1 MTILA
6 NIALA
11 GEHIFQVCGQYSW
24 VLPQFL
30 QVLSQYF
37 WVLSRW
43 IHPKFPIVEW
53 RITMYFHFFLHLHCI
68 KTAEQASYQVKYLSR
83 LLQFA
88 KKGSR
93 AIFCIPG
100 KPDFCITK
108 LDFGPSLIR
117 EIENSAWFCIFQVCD
132 PSLKRTVCTFFVAIF
147 KKANVQILP
156 TTSSIKSFQR

>member
-1 MTILA
+1 MVRIWLQCVHC
-6 NIALA
+6 NIA
-11 GEHIFQVCGQYSW
+11 
-24 VLPQFL
+24 
-30 QVLSQYF
+30 
-37 WVLSRW
+37 RW
-43 IHPKFPIVEW
+43 WNFRKTQLTKFPIVEW
-53 RITMYFHFFLHLHCI
+53 RITLYFDFFFHVHCI

-117 EIENSAWFCIFQVCD
+117 EIENSACFCIFQVCD